1 MTIPESEGGRR
12 RYESPV
18 REARARRTREHVV
31 ATAGRLFAER
41 GYAGTSVRQIAA
53 AAGVSLETVTQ
64 AGRKADLLL
73 AAFREGFAGDPDA
86 VNLDAL
92 VGPAG
97 PEDLEL
103 VVSRLAEGVRR
114 SLPIWRAFTTA
125 AAADP
130 AVAAV
135 RAELAVARRSEIVA
149 RLEAAGLA
157 PSGGRVGALADAIG
171 LLTSHEAYDHLT
183 NVCGWRHED
192 YVTWAAA
199 AIQAQLTSGTVSEKQ
214 GYNTVSHSRQAAA
227 DS

>member
-1 MTIPESEGGRR
+1 MTIPDSEGKR

-18 REARARRTREHVV
+18 REARARRTRAHVV

-41 GYAGTSVRQIAA
+41 GYAGTSMRQIAA

-64 AGRKADLLL
+64 TGRKADLLL
-73 AAFREGFAGDPDA
+73 AAFRDGFAGNPDA

-97 PEDLEL
+97 LDDLPE
-103 VVSRLAEGVRR
+103 VVGRVAEGVRR

-135 RAELAVARRSEIVA
+135 RAELAAARRAEITD
-149 RLEAAGLA
+149 RLSAAGLA
-157 PSGGRVGALADAIG
+157 PSGEGCGRLADAIG
-171 LLTSHEAYDHLT
+171 LITSHEAYDHLT
-183 NVCGWRHED
+183 NVCGWRHEE
-192 YVTWAAA
+192 YVSWAAA
-199 AIQAQLTSGTVSEKQ
+199 AIGAQLGLDW
-214 GYNTVSHSRQAAA
+214 R
-227 DS
+227 

>member
-1 MTIPESEGGRR
+1 MTIPESEGARR

-18 REARARRTREHVV
+18 REARAQRTRAHVV

-64 AGRKADLLL
+64 TGRKADLLL
-73 AAFREGFAGDPDA
+73 AAFRDGFAGDPDA

-97 PEDLEL
+97 LSDLP
-103 VVSRLAEGVRR
+103 VMVARVASGVRG

-135 RAELAVARRSEIVA
+135 RAELAVARRAEIVA
-149 RLEAAGLA
+149 RLEEAGLA
-157 PSGGRVGALADAIG
+157 PEGDCGRLADAIG

-183 NVCGWRHED
+183 GVCGWRHEE
-192 YVTWAAA
+192 YVEWAAA
-199 AIQAQLTSGTVSEKQ
+199 AIGAQLTLDW
-214 GYNTVSHSRQAAA
+214 R
-227 DS
+227 

>member
-1 MTIPESEGGRR
+1 MTIPESGGARR
-12 RYESPV
+12 RYESPA

-73 AAFREGFAGDPDA
+73 AAFRDGFAGDPDA

-92 VGPAG
+92 VGSAG
-97 PEDLEL
+97 LEDLPAM
-103 VVSRLAEGVRR
+103 VSRVASGVRG

-135 RAELAVARRSEIVA
+135 RAELAVVRRAEIVA

-157 PSGGRVGALADAIG
+157 PSDGDPGRLADAIG

-183 NVCGWRHED
+183 NVCGWPHEE
-192 YVTWAAA
+192 YVAWTAA
-199 AIQAQLTSGTVSEKQ
+199 AIQTQLTRGLS
-214 GYNTVSHSRQAAA
+214 
-227 DS
+227 

>member
-1 MTIPESEGGRR
+1 MTIPESGGARR

-64 AGRKADLLL
+64 AGRKTDLLL
-73 AAFREGFAGDPDA
+73 AAFRAGFAGDPDA

-97 PEDLEL
+97 LEDLPA
-103 VVSRLAEGVRR
+103 VVSRLAEGVRG

-135 RAELAVARRSEIVA
+135 RAELAVARRAEIVA

-157 PSGGRVGALADAIG
+157 PSGDRGRLADAIG

-183 NVCGWRHED
+183 NVCGWPHED
-192 YVTWAAA
+192 YVAWTAA
-199 AIQAQLTSGTVSEKQ
+199 AITAQLTLD
-214 GYNTVSHSRQAAA
+214 RQ
-227 DS
+227 

>member
-1 MTIPESEGGRR
+1 VTIPERR
-12 RYESPV
+12 RYDSPV
-18 REARARRTREHVV
+18 REARARRTRRHVI

-41 GYAGTSVRQIAA
+41 GYAGTSMRQIAA

-64 AGRKADLLL
+64 AGRKAELLL
-73 AAFREGFAGDPDA
+73 AAFRDGFAGDPDA

-92 VGPAG
+92 VGAAG
-97 PEDLEL
+97 PADLAA
-103 VVSRLAEGVRR
+103 VAARVAEGVRR

-135 RAELAVARRSEIVA
+135 RADLAAARRTEIVA

-157 PSGGRVGALADAIG
+157 PGGEASGRLADAIG

-183 NVCGWRHED
+183 GVCGWAHEE

-199 AIQAQLTSGTVSEKQ
+199 AIQAQLGLESACRRV
-214 GYNTVSHSRQAAA
+214 
-227 DS
+227 

>member
-1 MTIPESEGGRR
+1 MTIPESGGARR

-73 AAFREGFAGDPDA
+73 AAFRGGFAGDPDA
-86 VNLDAL
+86 VSLDAL
-92 VGPAG
+92 VGSAT
-97 PEDLEL
+97 DLP
-103 VVSRLAEGVRR
+103 VVVGRVAEGVRR
-114 SLPIWRAFTTA
+114 SVPIWRAFTTA
-125 AAADP
+125 AMADP

-135 RAELAVARRSEIVA
+135 RAELAVARRAEIVA
-149 RLEAAGLA
+149 RLEAAGFA
-157 PSGGRVGALADAIG
+157 ASVRLADAIG

-183 NVCGWRHED
+183 NVCGWPHGD
-192 YVTWAAA
+192 YVAWAAE
-199 AIQAQLTSGTVSEKQ
+199 AIQAQLGP
-214 GYNTVSHSRQAAA
+214 RQTR
-227 DS
+227 